1 MSQKYKYLIFS
12 VIFLIIAVIFLDCF
26 IGLSLIFFEKKLKTQ
41 EGLPDIKLKVVVHP
55 YKSYIN
61 KPGTVYYGD
70 KIVNEFGHLVSLVNK
85 DIANK
90 PKGRGEYRVLF
101 LGGSTT
107 FQEWPFYVTDL
118 LNGNVMPLL

>member
-41 EGLPDIKLKVVVHP
+41 EGLPDIKLKVVAHP

-61 KPGTVYYGD
+61 KPGTVYTAT
-70 KIVNEFGHLVSLVNK
+70 S
-85 DIANK
+85 
-90 PKGRGEYRVLF
+90 
-101 LGGSTT
+101 
-107 FQEWPFYVTDL
+107 
-118 LNGNVMPLL
+118 